1 MQIYFLKEVWAL
13 LTPGVMLQA
22 ETVVL
27 LSMKNRSKCGSPY
40 GRHWCSK
47 EEHSWS
53 SSLADLY
60 WTEMKCMSSPRDAN
74 VVHAS
79 SACEKRE
86 IWLNIKRNLKYLCIF
101 RMNDLRASS
110 TLSLYFSASVLN
122 VCAAFSAWICWK
134 RLEWNKACNMLSSLQ
149 LPPSA
154 PPALAW
160 QSHWTQSQCCQSVVV
175 ALFKNKQEIS
185 CV

>member
-1 MQIYFLKEVWAL
+1 MAVTDVQRRSTHEASRQTFIGLKWNACRPQETQTL
-13 LTPGVMLQA
+13 FMPLQRVKTLFSHA
-22 ETVVL
+22 E
-27 LSMKNRSKCGSPY
+27 
-40 GRHWCSK
+40 
-47 EEHSWS
+47 
-53 SSLADLY
+53 
-60 WTEMKCMSSPRDAN
+60 
-74 VVHAS
+74 
-79 SACEKRE
+79 E
-86 IWLNIKRNLKYLCIF
+86 IWLYIKRNLKYLCIF

-122 VCAAFSAWICWK
+122 VCAAFSTRICWK
-134 RLEWNKACNMLSSLQ
+134 RLECNKACNMLSSLQ